1 MYNQYPYSSFAPSTY
16 NMMQPASS
24 NPSGIGSLLGL
35 GRKNF
40 SWDGFLNNAQKTLN
54 VINQAMPIYNQV
66 KPMFRNM
73 GTVFRVMSE
82 LNKGNAVTTA
92 TSPVANTANVA
103 STAVST
109 PPFFA

>member
-54 VINQAMPIYNQV
+54 VINQAMPIYIIKLNQCLE
-66 KPMFRNM
+66 
-73 GTVFRVMSE
+73 TWEQYLE
-82 LNKGNAVTTA
+82 L
-92 TSPVANTANVA
+92 
-103 STAVST
+103 
-109 PPFFA
+109 

>member
-40 SWDGFLNNAQKTLN
+40 SWIKYPD
-54 VINQAMPIYNQV
+54 
-66 KPMFRNM
+66 
-73 GTVFRVMSE
+73 
-82 LNKGNAVTTA
+82 
-92 TSPVANTANVA
+92 
-103 STAVST
+103 
-109 PPFFA
+109 